1 MRATIALIVLAAL
14 TVPAAGAGD
23 GARRAFEIA
32 AGPVSGDL
40 YVQGERLA
48 GVVSHPPGLSRCAD
62 ERLCGPEGLI
72 ATARATAGV
81 AEGLLAIARGEI
93 ASAFAPADV
102 AAAMRLNAGK
112 GKQNQSRLR
121 TIGFVGEE
129 TLFLVAAAKG
139 PVTNLR
145 SLRKRWVGIGARGS
159 RTRIAANAMLAA
171 ARLDGNAI
179 RAAEADGHTAVKLMQ
194 DGRLDAFVW
203 IGPKLPSA
211 ISGLI
216 ASDAARL
223 VPLDK
228 PVIARLTSA
237 RLGYA
242 AKTANGVET
251 VAVPIVWLADEKQP
265 AEVVFGVT
273 RAAFEK
279 RNAAL
284 LHPAASDPSSLKLTR
299 PPSDFVLPL
308 HTGAARFFAG
318 KAQASN

>member
-1 MRATIALIVLAAL
+1 MRATVLFLSLSALSFAA
-14 TVPAAGAGD
+14 TAAEGT
-23 GARRAFEIA
+23 RRAFEIA

-62 ERLCGPEGLI
+62 EKLCGPEGLI
-72 ATARATAGV
+72 ATARATAGA

-102 AAAMRLNAGK
+102 AAATRLNAGK

-129 TLFLVAAAKG
+129 TLYVVAAAKG
-139 PVTNLR
+139 PVTSIR
-145 SLRKRWVGIGARGS
+145 SLRKRWVGIGGKGS
-159 RTRIAANAMLAA
+159 RTRVAANAMLAA
-171 ARLDGNAI
+171 ARLDPASV
-179 RAAEADGHTAVKLMQ
+179 RPAEVDGLAAVKLMQ
-194 DGRLDAFVW
+194 DKRLDAFVW
-203 IGPKLPSA
+203 IGPRLPPS
-211 ISGLI
+211 IEGMIKSG
-216 ASDAARL
+216 AARL

-228 PVIARLTSA
+228 ATIERLTAA

-242 AKTANGVET
+242 AKTSAGVAT
-251 VAVPIVWLADEKQP
+251 VAVPVVWLADEKQP
-265 AEVVFGVT
+265 ADVVFGVA
-273 RAAFEK
+273 RAAFET

-284 LHPAASDPSSLKLTR
+284 LHPAASDPSSLKLT
-299 PPSDFVLPL
+299 PPPADFAVPV
-308 HTGAARFFAG
+308 HAGAARLFAR